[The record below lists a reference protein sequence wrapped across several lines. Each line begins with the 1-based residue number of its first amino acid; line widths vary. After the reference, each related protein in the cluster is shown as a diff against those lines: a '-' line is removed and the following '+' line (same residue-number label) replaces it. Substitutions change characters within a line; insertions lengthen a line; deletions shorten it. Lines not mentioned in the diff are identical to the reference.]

1 MIGSA
6 ARLLASVA
14 AVALMLGVGSAR
26 VAVAND
32 FTDACVAGG
41 GGLFEAKDCSC
52 LDGKATAKPDRES
65 LIAYFKVNA
74 AVLKG
79 GTPPSG
85 SDDAMSKGTTL
96 LSKYLG
102 DCMK

>member
-1 MIGSA
+1 MNGSRV
-6 ARLLASVA
+6 RLLAPVA
-14 AVALMLGVGSAR
+14 VVALVLGVGSAR
-26 VAVAND
+26 VAVANE
-32 FTDACVAGG
+32 FTDSCVAGG
-41 GGLFEAKDCSC
+41 GGLFEIKDCSC
-52 LDGKATAKPDRES
+52 LDGKATDKGDRTS

-74 AVLKG
+74 TVIKG

-102 DCMK
+102 ECMK

>member
-1 MIGSA
+1 M
-6 ARLLASVA
+6 LATAA

-26 VAVAND
+26 VAVANE
-32 FTDACVAGG
+32 FTDSCVAGG
-41 GGLFEAKDCSC
+41 GGLFEAKDCTC
-52 LDGKATAKPDRES
+52 LDGKATDKGDRDS

-74 AVLKG
+74 AVMKG

-96 LSKYLG
+96 LTKYLG
-102 DCMK
+102 ECVK